1 MRYLDRIKAEPS
13 LWLLILLVG
22 GGAAWMLYLALT
34 GITY

>member
-1 MRYLDRIKAEPS
+1 MRHLERIKAEPL
-13 LWLLILLVG
+13 LWLVMLLAG